1 MSTSVLL
8 AALLAAGLPVE
19 VQGTSRC
26 PEPAAVAAILPELL
40 PATDDLRP
48 DIAWIETAGLD
59 VSITLRGPD
68 GSTRFARTITSHGSC
83 ADLASAA
90 AVIIAAWTTEQN
102 RELSLEQPGFYP
114 PPAKPAPL
122 PKPAPPAAEVTP
134 PAPPPVSVWRA
145 LVVEV
150 GAGIGAALDGR
161 GWAGSARVDVAA
173 RVQRFG
179 LRLAFAG
186 DSARDESIEGGTASW
201 RRLMV
206 GIGPS
211 LALVDR
217 SVQLELYAQLALGIT
232 TVRGRGYDPNRSAS
246 DVSAGLTGA
255 LRLGIGGSR
264 VRPWLEIGGR
274 LWLAPQEVAV
284 TKQNQ
289 PAARVDLPRTDVRV
303 MAGLAFL
310 LRR

>member
-8 AALLAAGLPVE
+8 AAMLAAGLPVE

-40 PATDDLRP
+40 PATNELRP

-102 RELSLEQPGFYP
+102 PELSLEQPGFYP

-122 PKPAPPAAEVTP
+122 PKPAPPAAEATW
-134 PAPPPVSVWRA
+134 PAPPPAPIRRPFV
-145 LVVEV
+145 LEV
-150 GAGIGAALDGR
+150 GAGIGAALDGK
-161 GWAGSARVDVAA
+161 GWAGSARVDVGA
-173 RVQRFG
+173 RRQRFG

-186 DSARDESIEGGTASW
+186 DSARDESIESGTATW

-211 LALVDR
+211 IALTDR
-217 SVQLELYAQLALGIT
+217 TVQLELYAQLALGIT
-232 TVRGRGYDPNRSAS
+232 TVRGRGYDTNLSAT
-246 DVSAGLTGA
+246 DVSTGLTGA
-255 LRLGIGGSR
+255 LRLGMGRSW
-264 VRPWLEIGGR
+264 VRPWLEVGGR

-284 TKQNQ
+284 TKQDQ
-289 PAARVDLPRTDVRV
+289 PTAPIDLPRTDARV

>member
-1 MSTSVLL
+1 MSTSILL

-26 PEPAAVAAILPELL
+26 PEPAEVAAILPEML
-40 PATDDLRP
+40 PATNDLRP

-68 GSTRFARTITSHGSC
+68 GSTRFSRTISSHGNC

-102 RELSLEQPGFYP
+102 RELSLEQPGVYA
-114 PPAKPAPL
+114 PPAKPAPR
-122 PKPAPPAAEVTP
+122 PKPAPPAAEPTP
-134 PAPPPVSVWRA
+134 PAPPPAPVRV
-145 LVVEV
+145 LEV
-150 GAGIGAALDGR
+150 GAGIGAALDGK
-161 GWAGSARVDVAA
+161 GWAGSARVDVGA

-186 DSARDESIEGGTASW
+186 DSARDESIESGTATW

-211 LALVDR
+211 IALLDR
-217 SVQLELYAQLALGIT
+217 WVQLELYAQLALGIT
-232 TVRGRGYDPNRSAS
+232 TVRGRGYDTNLSAT
-246 DVSAGLTGA
+246 DVSTGMTGA
-255 LRLGIGGSR
+255 LRLGIGSSR

-274 LWLAPQEVAV
+274 LWFAPQEVAV
-284 TKQNQ
+284 TRQDQ
-289 PAARVDLPRTDVRV
+289 PAARIDLPRTDVRV

>member
-1 MSTSVLL
+1 MLW
-8 AALLAAGLPVE
+8 AALLATGLPVE

-40 PATDDLRP
+40 PATNALRP

-59 VSITLRGPD
+59 VSITLRGPE
-68 GSTRFARTITSHGSC
+68 GSARFARTITSHGSC
-83 ADLASAA
+83 ADLASAV

-102 RELSLEQPGFYP
+102 HELSLEQPGVSP
-114 PPAKPAPL
+114 PPVKPAPVR
-122 PKPAPPAAEVTP
+122 KPVPPAAEATP
-134 PAPPPVSVWRA
+134 PAPPPASVRV
-145 LVVEV
+145 LEV
-150 GAGIGAALDGR
+150 GAAIGAALDGK
-161 GWAGSARVDVAA
+161 GWAGSARVDVGA

-186 DSARDESIEGGTASW
+186 DSARDESIEGGTATW

-211 LALVDR
+211 IALMDR
-217 SVQLELYAQLALGIT
+217 WVQLELYAQLALGIT
-232 TVRGRGYDPNRSAS
+232 TVRGRGYDTNLSAT
-246 DVSAGLTGA
+246 DVSTGMTGA
-255 LRLGIGGSR
+255 LRLGIGRSR

-274 LWLAPQEVAV
+274 LWFAPQEVAV
-284 TKQNQ
+284 TRQDQ
-289 PAARVDLPRTDVRV
+289 SASRIDLPRTDARV

-310 LRR
+310 LRQ

>member
-1 MSTSVLL
+1 MSTSMLL

-40 PATDDLRP
+40 PATNALRP

-68 GSTRFARTITSHGSC
+68 GSTRFSRTITAHGSC
-83 ADLASAA
+83 TDLASAA
-90 AVIIAAWTTEQN
+90 AVIIAAWTTEQI

-114 PPAKPAPL
+114 PPAKPAPVR
-122 PKPAPPAAEVTP
+122 KPAPMPEAPP
-134 PAPPPVSVWRA
+134 PAPPPASARV
-145 LVVEV
+145 LEV
-150 GAGIGAALDGR
+150 GAGIGAALDGK
-161 GWAGSARVDVAA
+161 GWAGSASVEVGA

-186 DSARDESIEGGTASW
+186 DSARDESIENGTATW
-201 RRLMV
+201 RKLMV

-211 LALVDR
+211 IGLIDR
-217 SVQLELYAQLALGIT
+217 TVQLELYAQLALGIT
-232 TVRGRGYDPNRSAS
+232 TVRGQGYDTNLSAT
-246 DVSAGLTGA
+246 DVSPGLTGA
-255 LRLGIGGSR
+255 LRLGIGRSR

-274 LWLAPQEVAV
+274 LWFAPQEVAV
-284 TKQNQ
+284 TRQDQ
-289 PAARVDLPRTDVRV
+289 PTARIDLPRTDARV

-310 LRR
+310 LPR

>member
-1 MSTSVLL
+1 MSASVLL
-8 AALLAAGLPVE
+8 VALLAAGPPVE
-19 VQGTSRC
+19 VEGTSRC
-26 PEPAAVAAILPELL
+26 PEPAAVAAILPEML
-40 PATDDLRP
+40 PATNDAHP

-102 RELSLEQPGFYP
+102 PELSLEQPGVYP
-114 PPAKPAPL
+114 SPAKPASR
-122 PKPAPPAAEVTP
+122 PKPAPPAAEAP
-134 PAPPPVSVWRA
+134 RPAPPPAPVRRPFV
-145 LVVEV
+145 LEV
-150 GAGIGAALDGR
+150 GAGIGAALDGK
-161 GWAGSARVDVAA
+161 GWAGSARVDVGA

-186 DSARDESIEGGTASW
+186 DSARDESIEHGTATW
-201 RRLMV
+201 RKLMV

-211 LALVDR
+211 IGLIDR
-217 SVQLELYAQLALGIT
+217 TVQLELYAQLALGIT
-232 TVRGRGYDPNRSAS
+232 MVRGRGYDTNLSAT
-246 DVSAGLTGA
+246 DVSTGLTGA
-255 LRLGIGGSR
+255 LRLEIGRSW

-274 LWLAPQEVAV
+274 LWFAPQEVAV
-284 TKQNQ
+284 TKQDQ
-289 PAARVDLPRTDVRV
+289 PASHIDLPRTDARV

>member
-1 MSTSVLL
+1 MSTSMLL
-8 AALLAAGLPVE
+8 AALLSAGLPVE

-26 PEPAAVAAILPELL
+26 PEPAAVAAILPEML
-40 PATDDLRP
+40 PATNDPHP

-68 GSTRFARTITSHGSC
+68 GSARFSRTITSHGSC

-90 AVIIAAWTTEQN
+90 AVIIAAWRTEHN
-102 RELSLEQPGFYP
+102 HELSLEQPGVYP

-122 PKPAPPAAEVTP
+122 LKPAPIPEATP
-134 PAPPPVSVWRA
+134 PAPPPASIRRPFV
-145 LVVEV
+145 LEV
-150 GAGIGAALDGR
+150 GAGIGAALDGK
-161 GWAGSARVDVAA
+161 GWAGSARVDVGA

-186 DSARDESIEGGTASW
+186 DSARDESIENGTATW

-211 LALVDR
+211 IALTDR
-217 SVQLELYAQLALGIT
+217 TVQLELYAQLALGIT
-232 TVRGRGYDPNRSAS
+232 TVRGRGYDTNLSAT
-246 DVSAGLTGA
+246 DVATGMTGA
-255 LRLGIGGSR
+255 LRLGIGRSR

-274 LWLAPQEVAV
+274 LWLAPQAVAV
-284 TKQNQ
+284 TKENQ
-289 PAARVDLPRTDVRV
+289 PVSRIDLPRTDVRV